1 MTSPFLLIVQI
12 SVLGKLFHEWIVY
25 IPQLWM
31 SLIISSTGGMADLS
45 FGTINF
51 QIISTAP

>member
-1 MTSPFLLIVQI
+1 MDSSFFFADS
-12 SVLGKLFHEWIVY
+12 SVSGKLSPEWTAY

-31 SLIISSTGGMADLS
+31 SLIISSSGGMADLS

-51 QIISTAP
+51 QIISTVP